1 VKYTQGFTQKAGMIT
16 QTVGQLMKLV
26 QRKCWQ
32 AIIQIVSSK
41 TTIGKYYIQNIMLQF
56 VSIKV
61 LKT

>member
-1 VKYTQGFTQKAGMIT
+1 
-16 QTVGQLMKLV
+16 MKLV